1 MEGPH
6 REAVGAAVVDR
17 KLLCEIIQRIE
28 CVAGIEAF
36 LVLTVAALDL
46 SVVARCVRTDQ
57 FMPDIQFGGRPLKQ
71 SRQLALPA
79 GEAVGK
85 LGTVVRLDT
94 LHLDPAARIPRGQ
107 SAKKISRRIG
117 RLLRIGGEETQAREL
132 VNGGVLEQ
140 PKLRIRDALA
150 RHDLHIYLHAL
161 SGTGHLLVRLGFVCI
176 FRLFGRKQPHFTHD
190 TEQTLRA
197 AGVAALPQTV
207 PEFDHTQGWIPAAHI
222 ADELQLGL
230 CVLVGVAVGPSGL
243 AGQGRHTTIPALL
256 PEVDVRPALVVL
268 PAGAADAVFLCVL
281 H

>member
-1 MEGPH
+1 M
-6 REAVGAAVVDR
+6 DR
-17 KLLCEIIQRIE
+17 KLLCEIVQRIE

-36 LVLTVAALDL
+36 LVLTVAALHL
-46 SVVARCVRTDQ
+46 TVVPRGIRANQ
-57 FMPDIQFGGRPLKQ
+57 LMPDAQLSSRPLKQ

-94 LHLDPAARIPRGQ
+94 LHLDPTTRIPRGQ
-107 SAKKISRRIG
+107 SAQEISRRIG
-117 RLLRIGGEETQAREL
+117 GLLRIGGEEAQAREL
-132 VNGGVLEQ
+132 VDGGVLEQ

-150 RHDLHIYLHAL
+150 RHDLHIHLHAL

-190 TEQTLRA
+190 TEQTLRV
-197 AGVAALPQTV
+197 AGVATLPQTV

-243 AGQGRHTTIPALL
+243 AGQGCHTTIPALL

>member
-1 MEGPH
+1 MDH
-6 REAVGAAVVDR
+6 
-17 KLLCEIIQRIE
+17 KLLCEIVQRIE

-36 LVLTVAALDL
+36 LVLTVAALHLTVVPRGIRANQLMLDAQL
-46 SVVARCVRTDQ
+46 SS
-57 FMPDIQFGGRPLKQ
+57 RPLKQ
-71 SRQLALPA
+71 RRQIAFT
-79 GEAVGK
+79 VGK
-85 LGTVVRLDT
+85 TVGELGTVVRLDT

-107 SAKKISRRIG
+107 SAKEISRRIG
-117 RLLRIGGEETQAREL
+117 GLLRIGGEKAQAREL
-132 VNGGVLEQ
+132 VDGGVLEQ

-197 AGVAALPQTV
+197 TGVAALPQTV
-207 PEFDHTQGWIPAAHI
+207 PEFDHTQGWIPAAHVT
-222 ADELQLGL
+222 DELQLGL
-230 CVLVGVAVGPSGL
+230 CVLVGMAVGPSGL
-243 AGQGRHTTIPALL
+243 AGQGCHTTIPALL

-268 PAGAADAVFLCVL
+268 PAGAADAVFFCVL